1 MREARLFLMVHS
13 NKTRSNG
20 LTLEHRKF
28 PNDVQKIF
36 CTVRLME
43 HWNRLPRDVAESKI
57 CRYSRPIW
65 MPTFAIFC
73 KVPALAEALDSMIS

>member
-13 NKTRSNG
+13 NRTRSHG

-43 HWNRLPRDVAESKI
+43 HWNRLPRWMLESPSLVVFKT
-57 CRYSRPIW
+57 C
-65 MPTFAIFC
+65 
-73 KVPALAEALDSMIS
+73 LDTYLCNLL